1 MEGCGVIKHLVSVS
15 GGKDSTATLLLA
27 RELHGDGVLAAF
39 ADTGNEHPA
48 TLDYVRYLEDA
59 TGVKI
64 KWLKR
69 DFTDWWARRTEFV
82 RDEWP
87 KKGVSD
93 VAVARALTVLEAG
106 PTGVPMLDLCIIKGR
121 FPSRMAQFCTSELKV
136 IPLTEYAME
145 LIEAGASAV
154 WSWQGVRIDESL
166 ARRKRHSLTSIYDR
180 WGVYKSFNEVGGGI
194 YNHLP
199 ILRWTAADV
208 FEAHRLCGIRPNPLY
223 SLGCDRVGCM
233 PCINAG
239 KDEILNIAR
248 RWPEHIDRIRE
259 WESIVGD
266 ASKRGHSTFF
276 PSPGDSENAMERG
289 AIDQVVMWAQ
299 TSRGGKQLDWD
310 RAYSEAPACASSF
323 GLCEAAA

>member
-1 MEGCGVIKHLVSVS
+1 MSEPTHLVSVS

-59 TGVKI
+59 TGVPI

-69 DFTDWWARRTEFV
+69 DFTDWWARRVEYV

-87 KKGVSD
+87 KKGVPD
-93 VAVARALTVLEAG
+93 VAVARALAVLAAG
-106 PTGVPMLDLCIIKGR
+106 PTGVPFLDLAIIKGR

-145 LIEAGASAV
+145 LIDGGASAV

-166 ARRKRHSLTSIYDR
+166 ARRNRHSRTSIHDR
-180 WGVYKSFNEVGGGI
+180 WGVYQSFNEVGGGI

-208 FEAHRLCGIRPNPLY
+208 FEAHRAHGIEPNPLY
-223 SLGCDRVGCM
+223 SQGCDRVGCL

-239 KDEILNIAR
+239 KDEVLNISK

-259 WESIVGD
+259 WEAVVSL
-266 ASKRGHSTFF
+266 ASKRANATFF
-276 PSPGDSENAMERG
+276 PAPGDNETARERG
-289 AIDQVVMWAQ
+289 SIDQVVMWAK
-299 TSRGGKQLDWD
+299 TSRGGVQLDWD
-310 RAYSEAPACASSF
+310 RAYSEVPACASSF
-323 GLCEAAA
+323 GLCEAAHV